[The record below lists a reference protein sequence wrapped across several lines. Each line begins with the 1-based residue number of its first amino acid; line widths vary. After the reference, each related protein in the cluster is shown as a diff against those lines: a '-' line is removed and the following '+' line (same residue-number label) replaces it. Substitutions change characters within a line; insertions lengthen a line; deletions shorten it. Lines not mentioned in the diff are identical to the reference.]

1 LVFLPWSLSLVEG
14 RRISDIYIFSIDKLI
29 ELVNMTQIPPEKQRV
44 PALGI
49 AENPSTHKSRKRRSK
64 SMNVTG
70 NGRLIDSDSMLPSN
84 SVDEAKKD
92 LAPFSRSFESSFVP
106 FEPSSSLRHASKLA
120 AEVEE
125 GNHEYKYKLT
135 NLTKDQLRHRI
146 SQLAWRLNES
156 LDDDSAPQTAIY
168 QVGVDDD
175 GTPVGLTRPELEES
189 LRNLASMADAVGCS
203 LTVKEIRIGVGGR
216 DHVADDVKVSDD
228 EERLTAE
235 VVFHKIAPEM
245 LGAMHLQ
252 VAVAGDVFAGKS
264 TLIGVM
270 LSGQADNGHGSAR
283 THVFRYNHEIISGMT
298 SSVSD
303 HSIFFDM
310 SGKILNHASTDSLQ
324 RMSMDQ
330 TCQRVASFIDLA
342 GHVKYLKTTLHG
354 MSSRCPSLCLVCVC
368 ADTQTVMSAMM
379 LEHLGMS
386 IALQLPLAL
395 VVTKIDLV
403 NTLTLQAVISTLQRL
418 LKCQGR
424 EAVVM
429 NSVEDVIEQ
438 VSHPSPAVVP
448 IFQISSVTGIGLD
461 LLQDYIFRIPT
472 DSSIDHDVDLD
483 TDIYPTS
490 IRILACYSR
499 SKIMTQVH
507 ESASDSNLPSH
518 AAEDGGSSSSVEVFG
533 QSFGYA
539 DPVRRSSLSDL
550 TRLSD
555 IDVPTADMEE
565 SSAVVEM
572 MDGLIRPDTVCLVVI
587 QRGMVKVSDELYLGP
602 GSPDQLFIRVRVTS
616 LRVHDI
622 MVRRACKGQCATL
635 RLQPIEEVVANDIS
649 NRYLPRR
656 SSAGL
661 VLLSCY
667 PSSSSSPAP
676 EELLPMP
683 SAVWEFT
690 ARLVI
695 VNHPSKVSSCS
706 LFFNRY
712 LSLSY

>member
-1 LVFLPWSLSLVEG
+1 MNDDRSENPCS
-14 RRISDIYIFSIDKLI
+14 
-29 ELVNMTQIPPEKQRV
+29 T
-44 PALGI
+44 ALGI
-49 AENPSTHKSRKRRSK
+49 AEYPSTHKTRKRRSK
-64 SMNVTG
+64 SINIHSTTKT
-70 NGRLIDSDSMLPSN
+70 IDSESILPSH
-84 SVDEAKKD
+84 SVDETKKD
-92 LAPFSRSFESSFVP
+92 MVIPISRSYESPFVP
-106 FEPSSSLRHASKLA
+106 FEPSSLRYASKLA

-156 LDDDSAPQTAIY
+156 LEDVYAPQTAVY
-168 QVGVDDD
+168 QVGVNDD
-175 GTPVGLTRPELEES
+175 GTPVGLTRSELEES
-189 LRNLASMADAVGCS
+189 LRNLATMADAVGCS
-203 LTVKEIRIGVGGR
+203 LTVKEIRIGIGGR
-216 DHVADDVKVSDD
+216 DYAADAKSSGDGREEDKPSMDD
-228 EERLTAE
+228 ERLTAE

-270 LSGQADNGHGSAR
+270 LSGKADNGHGSAR
-283 THVFRYNHEIISGMT
+283 THVFRYNHEVISGMT

-303 HSIFFDM
+303 HSIFYDM
-310 SGKILNHASTDSLQ
+310 SGKILNHSSADTLQ
-324 RMSMDQ
+324 RMSVDQ

-354 MSSRCPSLCLVCVC
+354 MSSRCPSLCLICVSS
-368 ADTQTVMSAMM
+368 DTQSVMSTMM

-395 VVTKIDLV
+395 VITKIDLV
-403 NTLTLQAVISTLQRL
+403 SASTLQSVVSTLQRL
-418 LKCQGR
+418 LKFQGR

-429 NSVEDVIEQ
+429 TSVEDVIRQ

-448 IFQISSVTGIGLD
+448 IFQISSVTGLGLE
-461 LLQDYIFRIPT
+461 LLQAYIFRIPT
-472 DSSIDHDVDLD
+472 DNSVDVDID

-499 SKIMTQVH
+499 PKIMSQVH

-518 AAEDGGSSSSVEVFG
+518 HGEDNESSVEVFG
-533 QSFGYA
+533 QSFGYGS
-539 DPVRRSSLSDL
+539 DRRSSMSDL

-555 IDVPTADMEE
+555 GDIPSTDIED
-565 SSAVVEM
+565 SAPVDM
-572 MDGLIRPDTVCLVVI
+572 MDGLIRPDTICLVVI
-587 QRGMVKVSDELYLGP
+587 QRGAVMVSDEFYLGP

-635 RLQPIEEVVANDIS
+635 RLQPVEPVILSDIS
-649 NRYLPRR
+649 SRYLPRR
-656 SSAGL
+656 SPDGL

-667 PSSSSSPAP
+667 SLSSSSTAAP

-683 SAVWEFT
+683 MAVWEFN

-695 VNHPSKVSSCS
+695 VNHPSKVSL
-706 LFFNRY
+706 LFALTY
-712 LSLSY
+712 HGY